1 MKFIDFLRLVPG
13 GTLVSFH
20 RDGITE
26 TYKGYASDL
35 LVGRT
40 DAPVYRLYDLSVS
53 ALFAIDRELLS
64 VILEYPAPEDT
75 CGLIY

>member
-1 MKFIDFLRLVPG
+1 MKFVDFLRLVPG

-35 LVGRT
+35 LIGRT
-40 DAPVYRLYDLSVS
+40 QAPIYRLHNLMVTYV
-53 ALFAIDRELLS
+53 AAIDRELLS
-64 VILEYPAPEDT
+64 VILEYPEPVDT
-75 CGLIY
+75 RGSL